1 MATGKESINI
11 SSETSIGP
19 KNSTKEEVLFKNGKI
34 WVIDNHI
41 AKSSEI
47 NKTEKFFKKGNVG
60 YCVISA
66 RLKPEKST
74 GRSETNYLKIV
85 EKVIKKGWKP
95 ENVVKTGFHSVDLC
109 YANADIAN
117 KIYSEMCKD
126 EDIDCNILERNLE
139 ARGIIRDWVKF

>member
-1 MATGKESINI
+1 MARGEESINI

-19 KNSTKEEVLFKNGKI
+19 KNLTKEEVLFKNGKI

-47 NKTEKFFKKGNVG
+47 NKTEKFFKKGHVG

-95 ENVVKTGFHSVDLC
+95 ENVVKGFV
-109 YANADIAN
+109 
-117 KIYSEMCKD
+117 
-126 EDIDCNILERNLE
+126 R
-139 ARGIIRDWVKF
+139 